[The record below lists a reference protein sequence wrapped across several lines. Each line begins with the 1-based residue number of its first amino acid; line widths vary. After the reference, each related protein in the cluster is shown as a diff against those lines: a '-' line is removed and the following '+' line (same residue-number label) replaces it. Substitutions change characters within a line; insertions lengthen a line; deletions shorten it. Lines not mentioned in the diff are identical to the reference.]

1 MREYYP
7 LLLVG
12 AIVGLLSIV
21 FIIAYAMVKNKKEA
35 VGFDRNMKDS
45 EIVRRLLVYA
55 KPHWRSF
62 LFVIIVMLFSI
73 AYDIISPL
81 IVGYIEEIV
90 KGDFELKT
98 LFVSVAVYGG
108 ILILSMV
115 CTYIQAMSL
124 QKTGQKILSSI
135 RQDLF
140 VHIESLSHNQLNQT
154 PVGKLVTRVTND
166 TNAISMMFTNI
177 IVNLLKNFFIII
189 GVLVAMLTV
198 NYELTLMVLCFVP
211 FIILFTVIFR

>member
-98 LFVSVAVYGG
+98 
-108 ILILSMV
+108 
-115 CTYIQAMSL
+115 
-124 QKTGQKILSSI
+124 
-135 RQDLF
+135 
-140 VHIESLSHNQLNQT
+140 
-154 PVGKLVTRVTND
+154 
-166 TNAISMMFTNI
+166 
-177 IVNLLKNFFIII
+177 
-189 GVLVAMLTV
+189 
-198 NYELTLMVLCFVP
+198 
-211 FIILFTVIFR
+211 